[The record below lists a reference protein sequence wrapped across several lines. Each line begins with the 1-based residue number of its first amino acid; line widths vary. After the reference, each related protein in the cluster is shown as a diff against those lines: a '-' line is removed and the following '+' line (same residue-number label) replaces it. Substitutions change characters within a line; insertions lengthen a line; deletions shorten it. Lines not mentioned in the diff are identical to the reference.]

1 MENYQDSLKRQKLW
15 HVPCSI
21 ATLAMGIY
29 LSLVCLVPSFGGEYH
44 EIIFSSSFSM
54 LLPFVLLVLIGSP
67 VYALWYYTKLD
78 TDEEFRALCY
88 DLDND

>member
-29 LSLVCLVPSFGGEYH
+29 LALVCLVPSFGGEYH
-44 EIIFSSSFSM
+44 EMIFSSSYSM
-54 LLPFVLLVLIGSP
+54 LLPFALFVLIGSP
-67 VYALWYYTKLD
+67 VYALWYYTKME
-78 TDEEFRALCY
+78 TDEEFRELCFGGE
-88 DLDND
+88 ND